1 VRRCSTVG
9 LGLAGGIA
17 LAVAAATFGRTT
29 LLQALSDLGRVQPG
43 WLLLAGLGFA
53 TSLICSAAAWNVGL
67 RVCGGRS
74 TTTDVAA
81 RYATGSLVNSVT
93 PAHVGGAVRIGL
105 LARTLPGSDAVL
117 RTCGIGAAV
126 AAARALVLAVLVLGA
141 AAVGRVPLWPA
152 PIVVLVVLAALAVG
166 TRLSTHVAGR
176 VGAALQLFR
185 SPRAGVGIGG
195 WIACSFAARLG
206 ATVAIVAAL
215 GIPRPL
221 TVAVVLLAA
230 VALAGLLPLTPG
242 NFGAG
247 AGAAVLALHGTGV
260 GGGVALALGMTFQAV
275 ETCTAFVLGVGGT
288 AVLAAPGT
296 PVRRLSLATVGLA
309 CMAIAALVG
318 VVSVDLV

>member
-1 VRRCSTVG
+1 
-9 LGLAGGIA
+9 
-17 LAVAAATFGRTT
+17 
-29 LLQALSDLGRVQPG
+29 
-43 WLLLAGLGFA
+43 
-53 TSLICSAAAWNVGL
+53 
-67 RVCGGRS
+67 
-74 TTTDVAA
+74 
-81 RYATGSLVNSVT
+81 
-93 PAHVGGAVRIGL
+93 
-105 LARTLPGSDAVL
+105 
-117 RTCGIGAAV
+117 
-126 AAARALVLAVLVLGA
+126 
-141 AAVGRVPLWPA
+141 VGRVPLWPA

-166 TRLSTHVAGR
+166 ARLSTHVAGR

-185 SPRAGVGIGG
+185 SPRAGVGISG
-195 WIACSFAARLG
+195 WITCSFAARLG

-215 GIPRPL
+215 GIPRPV

-247 AGAAVLALHGTGV
+247 AGAAVLALHGTGL

-309 CMAIAALVG
+309 GVAIAALVG